1 MARYAAAGT
10 AKHGGRGIS
19 RLLNSNLIY
28 RAFATRG
35 AKELSLH
42 RVRDW
47 KTGLSFLNYEYG
59 ADCIVFEVTLL
70 RNAGYSVVFDGQ
82 QIVKELPF
90 FGGNDYI
97 EPNAGER
104 IRFPEGHC
112 TVYHPDQ
119 EYWYVWH
126 QADLAN
132 LHTSEISDYL
142 KRFYDLRRED

>member
-1 MARYAAAGT
+1 MD
-10 AKHGGRGIS
+10 S
-19 RLLNSNLIY
+19 ELIY

-59 ADCIVFEVTLL
+59 ADCIVFESSIL
-70 RNAGYSVVFDGQ
+70 RNAGYVVEFDSQ

-97 EPNAGER
+97 EPNADER

-119 EYWYVWH
+119 QYWDAWH

-132 LHTSEISDYL
+132 LHVPKISEYL
-142 KRFYDLRRED
+142 QRFYDLRVRS